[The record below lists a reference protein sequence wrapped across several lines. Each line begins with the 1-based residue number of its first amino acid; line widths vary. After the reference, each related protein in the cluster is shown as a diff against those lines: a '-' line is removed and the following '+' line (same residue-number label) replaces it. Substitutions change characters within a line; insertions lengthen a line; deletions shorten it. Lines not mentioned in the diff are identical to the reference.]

1 MQKKVS
7 FLFGVTLIALGLL
20 ALAGNL
26 IIHAAGNGFLLG
38 FHAWPIFVVGAGLL
52 FCIPPFLY
60 RHNTG
65 LSGLFIPGLPT
76 LATGLILFLASLSG
90 HWGIW
95 ARLWPLEVI
104 SVALAFIL
112 MTWFMRLPWLL
123 IPASILG
130 FTGLALQFCAA
141 TGIWG
146 VWAALWT
153 VEPFSV
159 GLPLLV
165 IGIQKKIEG
174 VRLAGIILTGVAVVA
189 FAALSS
195 LLSSLSVVFG
205 LIGPLIVLGLGVYL
219 LVSALLKKKDGEGA
233 PPVS

>member
-1 MQKKVS
+1 
-7 FLFGVTLIALGLL
+7 
-20 ALAGNL
+20 
-26 IIHAAGNGFLLG
+26 
-38 FHAWPIFVVGAGLL
+38 
-52 FCIPPFLY
+52 
-60 RHNTG
+60 
-65 LSGLFIPGLPT
+65 
-76 LATGLILFLASLSG
+76 
-90 HWGIW
+90 
-95 ARLWPLEVI
+95 
-104 SVALAFIL
+104 
-112 MTWFMRLPWLL
+112 
-123 IPASILG
+123 
-130 FTGLALQFCAA
+130 
-141 TGIWG
+141 
-146 VWAALWT
+146 

-205 LIGPLIVLGLGVYL
+205 LIGPLIVLGLGAYL